1 MDNLTKIRTF
11 LRENQI
17 DALLVSMTNSFGNF
31 KSEASDICEISGF
44 SGSNGRAIITSND
57 AVLAVD
63 GRYTKQAN
71 DQTDSNIWRVVE
83 YPEFNTYKIIDIL
96 LKQKQTLAISQFSAS
111 YKTYAT
117 IKKIAEEK
125 NFLVKVLD
133 RFPINFQKNISDT
146 ELFLHNPGNIP
157 ERIEKIQKCLNDDET
172 YLTTDKSVI
181 SWIFGLRKHPD
192 SDFGVLPKTVALIQ
206 KNNKPI
212 VFGDIPLK
220 EHNKDFEYNSIDE
233 FINTAQKLTTKNI
246 SLDYA
251 TTELYF
257 AKVFEDIG
265 LKLKQSKVDFKRFE
279 SIKTNEEINNQK
291 YGAELTSVAFAK
303 SLFYATNCKGISEA
317 SVSSFFQSE
326 LKKSNDFLSF
336 SFNPISAFGENTA
349 IVHYNPKTFRDTSI
363 SEGLF
368 LFDAGAHFKNSTTDM
383 TRTIYIGN
391 SPSNDIIRKYTMALK
406 SLIQFSK
413 AVFPINTT
421 ACQLDAIARNC
432 IWKEGMDYEF
442 GTGHGVGIFANVH
455 ESPRISKNSYEKIS
469 ENMVITVEPGIYDKT
484 SGIRL
489 ENMLVTVP
497 AGINGFVRFET
508 INFIPFSKSLIDK
521 SLLDIFEI
529 EWLNEYNELTYS
541 KLEPYF
547 KENNDQLQW
556 LKENTTK
563 I

>member
-1 MDNLTKIRTF
+1 
-11 LRENQI
+11 
-17 DALLVSMTNSFGNF
+17 
-31 KSEASDICEISGF
+31 
-44 SGSNGRAIITSND
+44 
-57 AVLAVD
+57 
-63 GRYTKQAN
+63 
-71 DQTDSNIWRVVE
+71 
-83 YPEFNTYKIIDIL
+83 
-96 LKQKQTLAISQFSAS
+96 
-111 YKTYAT
+111 
-117 IKKIAEEK
+117 
-125 NFLVKVLD
+125 
-133 RFPINFQKNISDT
+133 
-146 ELFLHNPGNIP
+146 
-157 ERIEKIQKCLNDDET
+157 
-172 YLTTDKSVI
+172 
-181 SWIFGLRKHPD
+181 
-192 SDFGVLPKTVALIQ
+192 
-206 KNNKPI
+206 
-212 VFGDIPLK
+212 
-220 EHNKDFEYNSIDE
+220 
-233 FINTAQKLTTKNI
+233 
-246 SLDYA
+246 
-251 TTELYF
+251 
-257 AKVFEDIG
+257 
-265 LKLKQSKVDFKRFE
+265 
-279 SIKTNEEINNQK
+279 
-291 YGAELTSVAFAK
+291 
-303 SLFYATNCKGISEA
+303 
-317 SVSSFFQSE
+317 
-326 LKKSNDFLSF
+326 
-336 SFNPISAFGENTA
+336 
-349 IVHYNPKTFRDTSI
+349 
-363 SEGLF
+363 
-368 LFDAGAHFKNSTTDM
+368 
-383 TRTIYIGN
+383 
-391 SPSNDIIRKYTMALK
+391 MALK